1 MRGTTIAKRGRPPK
15 DGGKS
20 QGPTSVCVQCGNR
33 KPLNAFYR
41 NQLWKDNGSVDSW
54 CKDCAQAY
62 VQNRDTL
69 IYYLQQNNRV
79 MVDSL
84 WSTCLE
90 QAGEEPAFQ
99 CEKELSREQQEALQ
113 RAAALRYFQ
122 QMNLRAYYGFQ
133 RNILPEQQSTAVQ
146 NAQGRNYIPGDD
158 IAEHSYHT
166 KMVYSAQWGGY
177 FSQAAL
183 DRLDA
188 LYKELEDS
196 YPLDTVD
203 DRISA
208 REYARITVQAE
219 QAFQAFQSGDAEAL
233 KQYNTLL
240 DRRQKISNDSQFTKK
255 TRPKEVVDENDL
267 LLGML
272 AKRLEAE
279 GLLLRPTRVFP
290 QDELD
295 ALIEETRHLAACL
308 GDGGSV

>member
-1 MRGTTIAKRGRPPK
+1 M
-15 DGGKS
+15 S
-20 QGPTSVCVQCGNR
+20 S
-33 KPLNAFYR
+33 FYR
-41 NQLWKDNGSVDSW
+41 NQLWKDNGSIDAW

-79 MVDSL
+79 MVDTL
-84 WSTCLE
+84 WDLCLE
-90 QAGEEPAFQ
+90 QAAEEPAYQ
-99 CEKELSREQQEALQ
+99 GGDLSREQREAMQ

-133 RNILPEQQSTAVQ
+133 RHVLPEQQGAAVL
-146 NAQGRNYIPGDD
+146 NAQGRNYVPGDN

-166 KMVYSAQWGGY
+166 QMIYSAQWGGY

-188 LYKELEDS
+188 LYKELEES

-219 QAFQAFQSGDAEAL
+219 QAFQSFQSGDAEAL

-295 ALIEETRHLAACL
+295 ALMEETRHLATCL

>member
-1 MRGTTIAKRGRPPK
+1 M
-15 DGGKS
+15 
-20 QGPTSVCVQCGNR
+20 
-33 KPLNAFYR
+33 
-41 NQLWKDNGSVDSW
+41 
-54 CKDCAQAY
+54 
-62 VQNRDTL
+62 

-79 MVDSL
+79 MVDTL
-84 WSTCLE
+84 WDLCLE
-90 QAGEEPAFQ
+90 QAAEEPAYQ
-99 CEKELSREQQEALQ
+99 GGDLSREQREAMQ

-133 RNILPEQQSTAVQ
+133 RHVLPEQQGAAVL
-146 NAQGRNYIPGDD
+146 NAQGRNYVPVYNI
-158 IAEHSYHT
+158 EEQSYHT
-166 KMVYSAQWGGY
+166 KMIYSAQLGWY

-188 LYKELEDS
+188 LYKELEES

-219 QAFQAFQSGDAEAL
+219 QAFQSFQSGDAEAL

-295 ALIEETRHLAACL
+295 ALMEETRHLATCL

>member
-1 MRGTTIAKRGRPPK
+1 M
-15 DGGKS
+15 D
-20 QGPTSVCVQCGNR
+20 
-33 KPLNAFYR
+33 
-41 NQLWKDNGSVDSW
+41 
-54 CKDCAQAY
+54 
-62 VQNRDTL
+62 
-69 IYYLQQNNRV
+69 YLQQNNRV
-79 MVDSL
+79 MVESL
-84 WSTCLE
+84 WETCLDQARMSPQTVTAE
-90 QAGEEPAFQ
+90 QDQEET
-99 CEKELSREQQEALQ
+99 LNRS
-113 RAAALRYFQ
+113 AALRYFK

-133 RNILPEQQSTAVQ
+133 RHVLPEQQKAATLQ
-146 NAQGRNYIPGDD
+146 AQRTNYNPGDD

-166 KMVYSAQWGGY
+166 QMMYSAQWGGY

-255 TRPKEVVDENDL
+255 TRPKEVLDENGL

-272 AKRLEAE
+272 TKRLEAE

-295 ALIEETRHLAACL
+295 ALMEETRHLAACL

>member
-1 MRGTTIAKRGRPPK
+1 MGKRGRPPK
-15 DGGKS
+15 EAGRS
-20 QGPTSVCVQCGNR
+20 QAPTAVCTQCGNR
-33 KPLNAFYR
+33 KPVSAFYR
-41 NQLWKDNGSVDSW
+41 NQLWKDNGGIDAW

-62 VQNRDTL
+62 VQDRNTL

-79 MVDSL
+79 MVEAL
-84 WSTCLE
+84 WNICQE
-90 QAGEEPAFQ
+90 QAGEEPAFSTD
-99 CEKELSREQQEALQ
+99 EERTKEQQEALQ

-133 RNILPEQQSTAVQ
+133 RHIMPEQQSAAIQ

-166 KMVYSAQWGGY
+166 QMIYSAKWGGY

-183 DRLDA
+183 DQLDA
-188 LYKELEDS
+188 LYKELEES

-208 REYARITVQAE
+208 KEYARITVQAE
-219 QAFQAFQSGDAEAL
+219 QAFQQFQSGDAEAL

-255 TRPKEVVDENDL
+255 TRPKESVDENDL

-272 AKRLEAE
+272 TKRLEAE

-290 QDELD
+290 KDELD
-295 ALIEETRHLAACL
+295 VLLEETRHLAACL

>member
-1 MRGTTIAKRGRPPK
+1 M
-15 DGGKS
+15 
-20 QGPTSVCVQCGNR
+20 
-33 KPLNAFYR
+33 
-41 NQLWKDNGSVDSW
+41 
-54 CKDCAQAY
+54 
-62 VQNRDTL
+62 QNHDTL

-79 MVDSL
+79 IVESL
-84 WSTCLE
+84 WNTCLE
-90 QAGEEPAFQ
+90 QAAEEPAFRGQ
-99 CEKELSREQQEALQ
+99 ELTREQEEALG

-122 QMNLRAYYGFQ
+122 QMNLRAYYGLQ
-133 RNILPEQQSTAVQ
+133 RTILPEQQGAAIQ
-146 NAQGRNYIPGDD
+146 NAQGHSYIAGDE

-166 KMVYSAQWGGY
+166 QMIYSPQWGGY

-183 DRLDA
+183 DRLNA
-188 LYKELEDS
+188 LYKELEES

-272 AKRLEAE
+272 TKRLEAE

-295 ALIEETRHLAACL
+295 ALIGETRHLAACL